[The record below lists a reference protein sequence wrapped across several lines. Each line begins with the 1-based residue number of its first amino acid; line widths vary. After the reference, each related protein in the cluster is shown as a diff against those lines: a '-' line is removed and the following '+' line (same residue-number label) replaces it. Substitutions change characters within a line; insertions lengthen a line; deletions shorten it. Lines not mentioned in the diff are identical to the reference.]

1 MNNFDK
7 IIHSTT
13 HTQER
18 TYAVVHRHWFDLAS
32 RFVIAALF
40 LILITAF
47 SIYAARIMK
56 VNGTSE
62 LIPAIYFGTAM
73 LYLIT
78 WLYSFFVWVDYFL
91 DIWIITSARVIN
103 VEQKGFF
110 ARSTSELDYTH
121 IQDVESEIQGIIQTI
136 FNYGDVYV
144 QTAGSQGKFMF
155 RHVGRPEKIKTLV
168 MHLNRQA
175 ISKRAHPEAIK
186 KEQADHDT
194 AHN

>member
-1 MNNFDK
+1 MHNFDK

-13 HTQER
+13 HTKER
-18 TYAVVHRHWFDLAS
+18 TYSVLHRHWFDLAS
-32 RFVIAALF
+32 RFIVAILF
-40 LILITAF
+40 LILITVSA
-47 SIYAARIMK
+47 IYAAAIME
-56 VNGTSE
+56 NANTPE
-62 LIPAIYFGTAM
+62 IIPAIYFGTAL

-121 IQDVESEIQGIIQTI
+121 IQDVESEIQGIIQTL

-155 RHVGRPEKIKTLV
+155 RHVGRPEKIKTLI

-186 KEQADHDT
+186 KEKSDHDI
-194 AHN
+194 AYN

>member
-13 HTQER
+13 HTKER

-32 RFVIAALF
+32 RFIIAAFF
-40 LILITAF
+40 LILVTAC
-47 SIYAARIMK
+47 SIYAARIMQA
-56 VNGTSE
+56 NGTPQ

-73 LYLIT
+73 LYLVT

-155 RHVGRPEKIKTLV
+155 RHVGRPEKIKTLI

-186 KEQADHDT
+186 KEQVDHEI
-194 AHN
+194 AHD